1 MTVAYLWD
9 SIEAGGEPLTDD
21 ALRGR
26 TLAVDLSIWIV
37 EARSSTALARQH
49 ANPHLFLALS
59 RALFLMRRGV
69 ELVFVLEGERSPLK
83 RVHARVRCTASQFE
97 QWTSECRQVL
107 EALGLPCV
115 RADAEAEATCAAM
128 SSLALVD
135 GVITNDADAFLY
147 GARAVI
153 KGFSISEMK
162 RGAARVFR
170 AGLLHHAF
178 AADTPDLV
186 HRRLIAFALLV
197 GSDLGVGVH
206 GLGAAKAL
214 RFLRC
219 VRSSEDPVAWLC
231 QWRDGRGDA
240 GAQIAAAI
248 EQPAVR
254 EVRDR
259 CSQTAPGSFPCE
271 ALLAT
276 YLHRPDATEAAALR
290 NALRWRPPSLVAMN
304 ALRRT
309 IVGHAPHRSATAIE
323 PMLLRVQARCELLSG
338 RAAVSERAASPRPQP
353 TQLGRRVTRHERA
366 CVEVHWEAPLTAHE
380 AARFVT
386 IEWVDAVSAH
396 YPELLARER
405 RREAMAWLPRAAGDD
420 GDGLGGDD
428 EPAAA
433 APPARP
439 REAPCDA
446 RRRDF
451 VRAHLHHARDAPYDE
466 ARAAPAPSRDMRAI
480 RHCLG
485 RAAPSLPG
493 KRAQTASRL
502 TPPRPAAPLTHATTL
517 SHAPAPDSVKSALAM
532 SSPSSER
539 YSGERRRARDEDQEG
554 GRRPRCALCR
564 RDATAV
570 LLPCAHLV
578 ACAECAPRVAR
589 CPSCGEGV
597 ASHCRVGV
605 HDVEQV
611 ASPPQR
617 RLRTDSDA
625 DDASALACILAPS
638 PPLPLCL
645 RGRPSSAWSASY
657 RDRASPRELN
667 GGGVRLEPRL
677 DEADLDVDLVS
688 RTAGEVYWDRRL
700 LGIAP

>member
-1 MTVAYLWD
+1 MTVSYFWD
-9 SIEAGGEPLTDD
+9 SIEAGGEPLADG

-69 ELVFVLEGERSPLK
+69 ALVFVLEGARSPLK
-83 RVHARVRCTASQFE
+83 RVHARMRCTASQFE

-135 GVITNDADAFLY
+135 GVITSDADAFLY

-162 RGAARVFR
+162 RGAARIFR

-219 VRSSEDPVAWLC
+219 VPSSEDPVAWLR

-240 GAQIAAAI
+240 DAQIAAAI
-248 EQPAVR
+248 DQPAVR

-259 CSQTAPGSFPCE
+259 CSQTVPGSFPSE

-290 NALRWRPPSLVAMN
+290 NALRWRPPSLLAMN

-309 IVGHAPHRSATAIE
+309 IVGHTPHRSATAIE
-323 PMLLRVQARCELLSG
+323 PMLLRVQARYELLSG
-338 RAAVSERAASPRPQP
+338 RAGVSEHAPSPRPQP

-380 AARFVT
+380 SARFIT
-386 IEWVDAVSAH
+386 IEWVDAVSAR
-396 YPELLARER
+396 YPELIARER

-428 EPAAA
+428 GPAAMA
-433 APPARP
+433 ARP

-451 VRAHLHHARDAPYDE
+451 VRAHLHHARDAPNDDTRAE
-466 ARAAPAPSRDMRAI
+466 AAPLGPSRDMRAI

-493 KRAQTASRL
+493 KRAQTASRP
-502 TPPRPAAPLTHATTL
+502 TPQRPAAPLSHATAL
-517 SHAPAPDSVKSALAM
+517 SHASAPDSAKSALAM
-532 SSPSSER
+532 SSPPSER
-539 YSGERRRARDEDQEG
+539 YSGARRRARDEDREG
-554 GRRPRCALCR
+554 GRHPRCALCR

-570 LLPCAHLV
+570 LLPCAHFV
-578 ACAECAPRVAR
+578 ACAECAPRIER
-589 CPSCGEGV
+589 CPSCGDGV

-617 RLRTDSDA
+617 RIRADSDA
-625 DDASALACILAPS
+625 DDAAALACILAPS

-645 RGRPSSAWSASY
+645 RGRPLSASH
-657 RDRASPRELN
+657 RDHAFRRELN
-667 GGGVRLEPRL
+667 GGGMRLEPRL
-677 DEADLDVDLVS
+677 EEADLAS
-688 RTAGEVYWDRRL
+688 RTADEIYWDKRL
-700 LGIAP
+700 LGISP